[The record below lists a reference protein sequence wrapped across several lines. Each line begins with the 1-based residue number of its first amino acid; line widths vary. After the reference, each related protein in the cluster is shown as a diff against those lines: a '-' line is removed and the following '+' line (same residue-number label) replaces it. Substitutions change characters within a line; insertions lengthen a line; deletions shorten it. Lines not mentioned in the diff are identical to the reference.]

1 MPDNALAPLYP
12 QYKPPP
18 DAMEGVA
25 RAVALTDAIQ
35 KIGLIQRQFPALAE
49 EPAAR
54 LRGLQIANDTAMFEQ
69 RQKQRDYLLNGLG
82 ALADKPNVTKDDV
95 FDWVTTGART
105 TGIPGAMWTHLLQ
118 NLPSDPTQLRSHLTM
133 ARNEAIGVTNASG
146 RVTGPPGEGG
156 APTTMS
162 LGQANY
168 ASGGTQPGITTGLPP
183 GAGEAQRIEAESGQ
197 EAARGLQNAANEIP
211 TQRTQL
217 DLMRNDLK
225 QAESKFGP
233 TAKYEKVANVVAG
246 RVLGFHPTMSKEE
259 IAALDS
265 FDKVARQIAL
275 SQAGSLHATD
285 QTLHTA
291 LGANPNTDLSALGN
305 ENIINMLHGNAD
317 AVAAKAREWNKAR
330 RAGTGADKFYQWS
343 DQFNQSFDPR
353 VFQFM
358 RMDDKGRATLLRN
371 IPDKIAFEKR
381 LAEADRKGW
390 ITLPK

>member
-35 KIGLIQRQFPALAE
+35 RIGLIQRQFPALAE

-105 TGIPGAMWTHLLQ
+105 TGIPGAMWTQLLQ
-118 NLPSDPTQLRSHLTM
+118 NLPSDPAQLRSHLTM
-133 ARNEAIGVTNASG
+133 ARNEAIGVTNASS
-146 RVTGPPGEGG
+146 RVPGPPGEGG

-168 ASGGTQPGITTGLPP
+168 ASGGSTQPGITTGLPP
-183 GAGEAQRIEAESGQ
+183 GTGEAQRIEAESGQ

-211 TQRTQL
+211 QQRTQL

-259 IAALDS
+259 IASLES

-305 ENIINMLHGNAD
+305 SNIIDMLHGNAD
-317 AVAAKAREWNKAR
+317 AVKAREWNKAR

-343 DQFNQSFDPR
+343 DNFNSSFDPR